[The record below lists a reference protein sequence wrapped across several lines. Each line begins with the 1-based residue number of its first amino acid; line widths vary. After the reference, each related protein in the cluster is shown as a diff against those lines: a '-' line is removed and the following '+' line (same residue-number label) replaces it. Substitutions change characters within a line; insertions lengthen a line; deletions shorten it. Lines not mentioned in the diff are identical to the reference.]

1 MLVQIKLK
9 TSTSFRA
16 SALVFVLI
24 KEHLKFDSK
33 TPTHT
38 TVLKWVHKIGFYE
51 LTKKKEKAKD
61 WVIIID
67 ESIQLGRDKLL
78 VVFGIR
84 EKNIDFSRPLR
95 FQDLTILKLIA
106 KPNWNGDLIAIELEA
121 LKKEIGTIKYAVA
134 DRGSDIR
141 KGLRE
146 SKIPHIHDIT
156 HRIANILKKLYKDDI
171 IFLDLKHKLAK
182 TKRKYSLTD
191 SAFMVPPH
199 QKKKARYQNI
209 STISNWCMKII
220 NILKKN
226 EIEKELYEKL
236 EWVLEY
242 EDFINDLF
250 QLNKIICNIESIFKK
265 KGFSKSTYKDSL
277 VILKELKSTPGMIF
291 KEAFEEYL
299 QEISDLFPSTKQ
311 LLITSDIIESAFG
324 KYKNYVNLN
333 PMAGITNLALCIAAF
348 TSSLEDHDIIKSLE
362 TTTINDI
369 KNWTKE
375 FIGKTLFQRR
385 NEFLCCN

>member
-16 SALVFVLI
+16 SALVFALI

-38 TVLKWVHKIGFYE
+38 TLLNWVHKIGFYE

-67 ESIQLGRDKLL
+67 ESVQLGRDKLL
-78 VVFGIR
+78 VIFGIR
-84 EKNIDFSRPLR
+84 EKNINFSRPLR

-106 KPNWNGDLIAIELEA
+106 KPNWNGDLIAHELQA
-121 LKKEIGTIKYAVA
+121 LKKEIGSIKYAVA
-134 DRGSDIR
+134 DWGSDIK

-146 SKIPHIHDIT
+146 CKIPHIHDIT
-156 HRIANILKKLYKDDI
+156 HRIANILKRIYKEDP
-171 IFLDLKHKLAK
+171 IFLDLRHKLAK
-182 TKRKYSLTD
+182 TRRKYSLTKY
-191 SAFMVPPH
+191 AFMVPPH

-209 STISNWCMKII
+209 STISIWCMKAIK
-220 NILKKN
+220 ILKSHN
-226 EIEKELYEKL
+226 IEKELYKKL
-236 EWVLEY
+236 EWILEY
-242 EDFINDLF
+242 EDFINDLSL
-250 QLNKIICNIESIFKK
+250 LNKTICSIESIFKN
-265 KGFSKSTYKDSL
+265 KGFSESTYKDSL
-277 VILKELKSTPGMIF
+277 IILKELKSDSGLIF
-291 KEAFEEYL
+291 KKELEDYL
-299 QEISDLFPSTKQ
+299 QEISILFPSTKQ

-324 KYKNYVNLN
+324 KYKNYVNSN
-333 PMAGITNLALCIAAF
+333 PMAGVTNLALCIAAF
-348 TSSLEDHDIIKSLE
+348 TSSLEDYEIIKSLE

-369 KNWTKE
+369 KNWTKK
-375 FIGKTLFQRR
+375 FIGKTLFQCR